1 MNFKIESGKGVELI
15 LVPESFEGLNVCDET
30 LGYLKDSFSPKLGN
44 ILTILGPG
52 KSERIFVGIGKEENL
67 DHLRRAIYAGT
78 KKVIEIKKDMVF
90 KLAKVASFAK
100 EDVLKVLVEGALQA
114 TYKFD
119 KYLKKD
125 EDERETTVF
134 IEGAEGLEN
143 IVSEYKNVLEG
154 VFVTRDLV
162 NTPAN
167 DMYPEVLANFA
178 KEDLGNLGVNVKVL
192 GKSEIE
198 ALNMEAFLQV
208 ARGSEKEPK
217 FIIME
222 YLPVAD
228 EKPIMLVGKG
238 LTYDAGGY
246 AIKPAGSMASM
257 KSDMGGSAAV
267 IGAIHAIAKNKI
279 KKNVVGIVAACEN
292 LISGNAYKN
301 GDIIGSMKGLTI
313 EVGNTDAEGRLTLAD
328 ALYYAATKYD
338 GKVIVDLATLTGA
351 CIVGLGM
358 YTTGSVSNCDENY
371 GKIADAFEKSGE
383 LVWRWPTFEVHRESV
398 KGTISDLLNTVPGG
412 GGSIT
417 AGLFLE
423 NFVEERPW
431 VHLDIAGPAFGDSQ
445 KGYLPK
451 GATGVPV
458 KSLYEFVKNY

>member
-90 KLAKVASFAK
+90 KLATVASFAK
-100 EDVLKVLVEGALQA
+100 EDVLKVLVEGVLQA

-143 IVSEYKNVLEG
+143 IVEEYKNVLEG